1 MIDYVIAV
9 FLLWLLL
16 SLLLLPKS
24 CELYDTESGI
34 KLCTDYG
41 SSFFTKIDEV

>member
-9 FLLWLLL
+9 FVLWLFGLFAL
-16 SLLLLPKS
+16 ITKP
-24 CELYDTESGI
+24 CEIYDTESGI
-34 KLCTDYG
+34 KLCIDYG